1 MRKQNIMMAILMIGF
16 AVVAFSEKAQAQQMF
31 QQTQAYV
38 NCYAQNVQAG
48 NTQAASQ
55 CFNQAATQA
64 VQSKDVIGLVY
75 LSLAWLQAGNEQQA
89 IWYLHKATE
98 SATEWAWDSRAGS
111 EQNRLYGRSALQ
123 YIVNVYN
130 SNYRN
135 AKISQ
140 AGQQELYS
148 KAVWAYNNL
157 KLLGAQPTNT
167 EVGGYAVAGANSLTG
182 SFPTRGF
189 GDSNQVDV
197 WVPFNINVGS
207 GYGLAKVVGAKITIV
222 VKPIGQLTGTDELI
236 LKGASGKSVVVY
248 NQFDRLPG
256 DKWSKVEIDLT
267 PFPDVIA
274 AIQRG
279 GTNGRLEGVIEDDSA
294 VYSVYLQVF
303 LQN

>member
-1 MRKQNIMMAILMIGF
+1 MRKQQVIMAILIIGVM
-16 AVVAFSEKAQAQQMF
+16 AVLNQKAQAQQMF
-31 QQTQAYV
+31 QQTQGYV
-38 NCYAQNVQAG
+38 NCYTQNIQSG

-55 CFNQAATQA
+55 CFNQAASQA
-64 VQSKDVIGLVY
+64 VQSKDVMGLIY
-75 LSLAWLQAGNEQQA
+75 LSYAWLQSGNEQQA
-89 IWYLHKATE
+89 IWYLHQATQ

-111 EQNRLYGRSALQ
+111 EQNRLYGRNSLQ
-123 YIVNVYN
+123 YILNIYN
-130 SNYRN
+130 SHFRN
-135 AKISQ
+135 ANISQ
-140 AGQQELYS
+140 QGRQELYS

-157 KLLGAQPTNT
+157 KLLGAQPTNS
-167 EVGGYAVAGANSLTG
+167 EIGVYAAAGANSLTG

-189 GDSNQVDV
+189 GDASQVDV

-207 GYGLAKVVGAKITIV
+207 GYGLAKVVGARLTIV

-256 DKWSKVEIDLT
+256 NQWSKVEVDLT

>member
-1 MRKQNIMMAILMIGF
+1 MTMLMIGM
-16 AVVAFSEKAQAQQMF
+16 ALAAFSEKAQAQQMF
-31 QQTQAYV
+31 QQTQVYV
-38 NCYAQNVQAG
+38 NCYAQNMRAG
-48 NTQAASQ
+48 NTQAAGQ

-64 VQSKDVIGLVY
+64 VQSKDVTGLLY
-75 LSLAWLQAGNEQQA
+75 LSAAWLQSGNEQQA

-111 EQNRLYGRSALQ
+111 EQNRLYGRNALQ
-123 YIVNVYN
+123 YILNVYN
-130 SNYRN
+130 SNFRN
-135 AKISQ
+135 ARISQ
-140 AGQQELYS
+140 QGQQQLYA

-157 KLLGAQPTNT
+157 KLLGAQPVNT
-167 EVGGYAVAGANSLTG
+167 EVGVYAAAGANSLTG

-189 GDSNQVDV
+189 GDSDQVDV
-197 WVPFNINVGS
+197 WVPFNVNVGS
-207 GYGLAKVVGAKITIV
+207 GYGLAKVVGAKLTIV

-236 LKGASGKSVVVY
+236 LKGASGNSVVVY
-248 NQFDRLPG
+248 NGFDKLPG
-256 DKWSKVEIDLT
+256 NRWSKVEIDLT

-303 LQN
+303 LKN